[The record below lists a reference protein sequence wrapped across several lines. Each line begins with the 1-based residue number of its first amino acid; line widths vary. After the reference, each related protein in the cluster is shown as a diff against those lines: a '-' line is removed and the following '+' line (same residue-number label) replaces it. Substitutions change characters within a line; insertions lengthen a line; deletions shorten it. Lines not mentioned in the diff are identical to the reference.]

1 MVDND
6 SPDIV
11 IDSETWLNSLILDNE
26 IMPKN
31 YKPYRRDHDDGY
43 GGVLIGVTLLWL
55 LNLLTLTHFV
65 KCVLLVYVCLIV
77 KNLLWLVCVDP
88 LVEILLTNRTY
99 VNVSVIL

>member
-43 GGVLIGVTLLWL
+43 GGVLIGVTLL
-55 LNLLTLTHFV
+55 
-65 KCVLLVYVCLIV
+65 
-77 KNLLWLVCVDP
+77 
-88 LVEILLTNRTY
+88 
-99 VNVSVIL
+99 